1 MKKYYMGVDGGNSKT
16 QVVIIDDALNVICD
30 LTGNPSSIE
39 LMDMATSVDVI
50 NGIYL
55 LSDQNIMIS
64 GVFAGIAGVVDSDY
78 QQEFERLFRKL
89 PFIYEN
95 AAIVIKSDR
104 YTSLLSKDASLEGIA
119 LILGTSSSCLGFHN
133 EVGFRVGGYPYQEGD
148 AGSAYDLGNQA
159 LKYYARVLDKR
170 IPVSNFSIEIGNVLE
185 IDNITDLDNYFNHF
199 NRVNVAK
206 LAPIVTKFAPINQ
219 YAYHILATAA
229 DEVKMMVEAVYKT
242 IGFDETTLV
251 FSGGLIQAETMY
263 RQLVFQNIKKVNSNI
278 QIQTPLYSPA
288 LGAAIFAQRKLR

>member
-1 MKKYYMGVDGGNSKT
+1 MKKYYMGIDGGNSKT
-16 QVVIIDDALNVICD
+16 QIVIIDEALNVICD
-30 LTGNPSSIE
+30 ITGKPSSIE
-39 LMDMATSVDVI
+39 LMDLTTSVNII
-50 NGIYL
+50 NETYHLNNLGLPIT
-55 LSDQNIMIS
+55 
-64 GVFAGIAGVVDSDY
+64 GVFAGIAGVIASDY
-78 QQEFERLFRKL
+78 EQEYERLFRKL
-89 PFIYEN
+89 PFIKDN
-95 AAIVIKSDR
+95 ASIVIKSDR
-104 YTSLLSKDASLEGIA
+104 YTSLLSKDATLEGIA
-119 LILGTSSSCLGFHN
+119 LILGTSSSCFGFHN

-170 IPVSNFSIEIGNVLE
+170 IPESNFSNEIANVLE
-185 IDNITDLDNYFNHF
+185 INNITDLDNYFNHF
-199 NRVNVAK
+199 NRVSVAK

-242 IGFDETTLV
+242 IGFDETSLV

-288 LGAAIFAQRKLR
+288 QGAAIFAQKNLK